1 MKSKQSN
8 EQRKGREES
17 DPGPG
22 HARNSE
28 EQGGTVGNSEEQWA
42 WARKLD
48 LSLIIYKQLAITHL
62 LLLTCEREKINITC
76 KKLTSSYDVFVLK
89 VKINALLAKT
99 VKFNKGFLILTGKRG
114 GRERS
119 LLAYEEPGRA
129 KVNRANTFIYIYI
142 IYIYSWIS
150 ALFFFG
156 SPSLSLFMS
165 V

>member
-1 MKSKQSN
+1 M
-8 EQRKGREES
+8 RARE
-17 DPGPG
+17 
-22 HARNSE
+22 N
-28 EQGGTVGNSEEQWA
+28 
-42 WARKLD
+42 K
-48 LSLIIYKQLAITHL
+48 YYL
-62 LLLTCEREKINITC
+62 L
-76 KKLTSSYDVFVLK
+76 KLTSSYDVFVLK
-89 VKINALLAKT
+89 VKKNALLAKT

-156 SPSLSLFMS
+156 SPSLSLFICLCNVWS
-165 V
+165 LVILPPVTCLAFLLRHFFQLLIDCCSLYIFVEKHFDRKLKQLVIREYT